1 MVRAYWKKDGVKL
14 DLDSKIVLVFMGA
27 GSLAGIASALLAN
40 GWLALLVVLGLFYL
54 VYRLAPQYLKI
65 DLKTFSR
72 MDVLKTGFWPH
83 FIMWL
88 IVWVVVYSV
97 MFIH

>member
-1 MVRAYWKKDGVKL
+1 M
-14 DLDSKIVLVFMGA
+14 DLDSKIVLTFMGA
-27 GSLAGIASALLAN
+27 GSLAGVISAILAN

-54 VYRLAPQYLKI
+54 VYRFVPQYLKI
-65 DLKTFSR
+65 NPSVFPK

-88 IVWVVVYSV
+88 IVWIAVYSV
-97 MFIH
+97 AFIR